1 MSAARQRLAILWISF
16 LLADLAI
23 ATYLH
28 LNEWMEA
35 DNYKKLLSEL
45 NASYAPY
52 LGIILVFFWTR
63 RSNADNKMQAKQRDL
78 KTAFRLA
85 MVCSLAWNL
94 LIFVLLLRHLF
105 GYGAVEESLERI
117 SDFRAAF
124 SWLVA
129 GSTAFFFG
137 FSP

>member
-16 LLADLAI
+16 LFADLTI
-23 ATYLH
+23 GTYLH
-28 LNEWMEA
+28 LIDWMEA

-52 LGIILVFFWTR
+52 LGIMLVFFWTKR
-63 RSNADNKMQAKQRDL
+63 KSSGSKVDAKERDL
-78 KTAFRLA
+78 KIAFRLA
-85 MVCSLAWNL
+85 FVSSLAWNL
-94 LIFVLLLRHLF
+94 LIFVLLIRHLF
-105 GYGAVEESLERI
+105 GYSAVEQSLEWI

-137 FSP
+137 CGQ